1 MTTDSIFKTGPQNGL
16 QPVDLG
22 RHLGGIATLMELC
35 FDADMDANG
44 RGLVRE
50 MQFLSHLG
58 PLLGL
63 FTVLSGGQQPWPWG
77 LGFVWVEE
85 GQVVGSVSTQRAV
98 AQASTWLVANVA
110 VHPHYRRRGIAW
122 ALMHATLDFIR
133 SHGGRQII
141 LQVDDDNP
149 GAIDLYRRL
158 GFSHTTTQTAW
169 LRPAHTA
176 APPYRSSAFD
186 IRLRRRDE
194 WAEQLA
200 LATLIRPEGLAWNQ
214 PLRPEDFR
222 PNWAKALDEFFSGQ
236 KEEHW
241 VVEAHGRLV
250 GSLLLRI
257 NWAEGDRMIL
267 LVHPDF
273 RGQVERPLLER
284 GLRRLASHAVRLE
297 YFADDILAST
307 TLRELNFQPTR
318 TLRWMRLE
326 MREGS

>member
-1 MTTDSIFKTGPQNGL
+1 MTTDSLLKHGPQNGL
-16 QPVDLG
+16 QPVDLS

-35 FDADMDANG
+35 FDADMDASG

-50 MQFLSHLG
+50 MQFLSHFG

-63 FTVLSGGQQPWPWG
+63 FTLLSGGQQPWPWG

-85 GQVVGSVSTQRAV
+85 GRVVGSVSTQRAA
-98 AQASTWLVANVA
+98 AQFSNWLVANVA
-110 VHPHYRRRGIAW
+110 VHPQYRRRGIAW
-122 ALMHATLDFIR
+122 ALMHATIDFIR
-133 SHGGRQII
+133 SHGGRQVI

-149 GAIDLYRRL
+149 GAIELYRRL

-176 APPYRSSAFD
+176 APPYRDSSFD
-186 IRLRRRDE
+186 IRLRASRE

-200 LATLIRPEGLAWNQ
+200 LATLVRPEGLAWNQ
-214 PLRPEDFR
+214 PLNPDDFR
-222 PNWAKALDEFFSGQ
+222 PNLWKTLDEFLSGQ
-236 KEEHW
+236 RQEHW
-241 VVEAHGRLV
+241 VVQAQGRLV
-250 GSLLLRI
+250 GSLTLRI
-257 NWAEGDRMIL
+257 NWPEGDRMIL

-273 RGQVERPLLER
+273 RGQLERPLLER
-284 GLRRLASHAVRLE
+284 GLRRLDSRPVRLE
-297 YFADDILAST
+297 YFADDILAAT

-326 MREGS
+326 MREG